1 MSRSAIHSNTIIKF
15 TGIHRVPA
23 MVKLRRSHKSMKRN
37 HQLGLNEQMDAD
49 AGFDEPQPHS
59 SEAQSVTRLEPKM
72 IDAIT
77 QELSLNVNTT
87 VEKLCTQ

>member
-1 MSRSAIHSNTIIKF
+1 
-15 TGIHRVPA
+15 
-23 MVKLRRSHKSMKRN
+23 
-37 HQLGLNEQMDAD
+37 MDAD

-59 SEAQSVTRLEPKM
+59 SEAQSATRLEPKM

-87 VEKLCTQ
+87 VEKYAHSED